1 MTDIAIA
8 KKKGGIQPGTV
19 ASSVESKLID
29 KQVKTANKEL
39 FEELKATIE
48 GLTYQA
54 KLRKDQIPGGVGS
67 CQPDGGIWLFNGLPI
82 FASEAK
88 KQGEFGNAI
97 ERWYKNPFISRAC
110 NKDILYVTFGTGKGT
125 AVNGPVWN
133 TLHIAVEGEY
143 NTIREKSKVG
153 YGMDNFSIFLSET
166 NFDFDYVKSTLKQVI
181 LMAIERVK

>member
-1 MTDIAIA
+1 MTDIATT

-54 KLRKDQIPGGVGS
+54 KLRKDQIRGGVGA
-67 CQPDGGIWLFNGLPI
+67 CAPDGGIWLFNGTPI

-88 KQGEFGNAI
+88 KQGERGNAI
-97 ERWYKNPFISRAC
+97 ERWYKNPYIARAC

-125 AVNGPVWN
+125 AVNGPIWN
-133 TLHIAVEGEY
+133 TLQIAVEGEY
-143 NTIREKSKVG
+143 NTIREKSTEG

-166 NFDFDYVKSTLKQVI
+166 DFDYDFVKTTLKEII
-181 LMAIERVK
+181 LKAIDKVK

>member
-1 MTDIAIA
+1 MTDLATTN
-8 KKKGGIQPGTV
+8 KNRGIQPGTT
-19 ASSVESKLID
+19 AGSVESKLID

-39 FEELKATIE
+39 FEELKNTIP

-54 KLRKDQIPGGVGS
+54 KLRKDQIRGGVGA
-67 CQPDGGIWLFNGLPI
+67 CAPDGGIWLFNGTPI

-88 KQGEFGNAI
+88 KQGARGNAI
-97 ERWYKNPFISRAC
+97 ERWYKNPFIAKAC

-125 AVNGPVWN
+125 AVNGPIWN

-143 NTIREKSKVG
+143 NTIREKSNVG

-166 NFDFDYVKSTLKQVI
+166 DFDYDFVKSTLKEII
-181 LMAIERVK
+181 LKAIDKVK